1 MTTLIVS
8 IFIIGYLFI
17 ALESVTKVNK
27 TAVALFLSVACWV
40 CYMCSFG
47 QYVNGFRLPEFQKYL
62 STEGLT
68 NSLDS
73 AKQFV
78 DSLFIG
84 HLGDTCETIFF
95 LMGAMTIVEIVDSN
109 GGFNF
114 VRDLLNT
121 KSKKKLLWQ
130 IAFAT
135 FFISSVLDNLTTSIV
150 MIMILRKLVSDQ
162 KERMLYAGIVILA
175 ANAGG
180 AFSPIGDVTTIML
193 WIKGC
198 ISSAGVIE
206 HVFLP
211 SVVSIAVPTL
221 FVQTQLNGEIT
232 VAEQGNVVAE
242 KHVFSKGERNLVFFI
257 GVGGLVLVP
266 VFRSLSGLPP
276 FMGILLVLS
285 ILWIVTELMYRS
297 KNEVDESMK
306 QRVSGILHRIDLSTI
321 LFFLGILTAVAA
333 LEETGVLHAL
343 GGSLDKM
350 SGGNPYI
357 VTGIIG
363 ILSSVVDNVP
373 LVASCMGMYN
383 IDPQVFNFAMDGPF
397 WQLLGYC
404 AGVGGS
410 ILIIGSAAGVVV
422 MGLEKISFGWY
433 LKHFSWLA
441 LLGYFAGMLCYWC
454 VEQIV

>member
-1 MTTLIVS
+1 MVT
-8 IFIIGYLFI
+8 LFI

-78 DSLFIG
+78 DSLFVG

-180 AFSPIGDVTTIML
+180 AFSDRRCHNHHVVDKGLHIIGRSHRACVPPVGSVHSRSNTV
-193 WIKGC
+193 C
-198 ISSAGVIE
+198 ANSAE
-206 HVFLP
+206 WRD
-211 SVVSIAVPTL
+211 
-221 FVQTQLNGEIT
+221 N
-232 VAEQGNVVAE
+232 
-242 KHVFSKGERNLVFFI
+242 
-257 GVGGLVLVP
+257 
-266 VFRSLSGLPP
+266 
-276 FMGILLVLS
+276 
-285 ILWIVTELMYRS
+285 
-297 KNEVDESMK
+297 
-306 QRVSGILHRIDLSTI
+306 
-321 LFFLGILTAVAA
+321 
-333 LEETGVLHAL
+333 
-343 GGSLDKM
+343 
-350 SGGNPYI
+350 SGG
-357 VTGIIG
+357 
-363 ILSSVVDNVP
+363 
-373 LVASCMGMYN
+373 
-383 IDPQVFNFAMDGPF
+383 
-397 WQLLGYC
+397 
-404 AGVGGS
+404 AGQCG
-410 ILIIGSAAGVVV
+410 
-422 MGLEKISFGWY
+422 
-433 LKHFSWLA
+433 
-441 LLGYFAGMLCYWC
+441 C
-454 VEQIV
+454 